1 MNRGIVKTAFLF
13 FVCMILAYA
22 PARGQSAP
30 DSLQLYQA
38 ALSENDSPSRV
49 LRLQELVQ
57 QYPAFKEAR
66 YALAAELYRMKRYE
80 EAIPHFEAVMRL
92 DAEFARKVSA
102 VKYLVNAHI
111 QWAVQ
116 LIATGQ
122 PEKAIEVLKKAEK
135 FDASHAILQ
144 YNLGNAYYQLNRF
157 KEAIGA
163 YQRAIAAG
171 VLDAGVKSALWYNL
185 AGAYYALENYPAAV
199 QAYERA
205 LQWNPNLTEAEANL
219 KKARLRVQLQSR
231 LQQADSALAA
241 NDPQLARQLAQSI
254 LAQDST
260 ITQARSIFA
269 EADRR
274 IRYDR
279 ALRAMDAQNW
289 SQALRLL
296 RALPENYLDV
306 AELRQMVG
314 RQMRLQR
321 QRQVQEELDRVLEL
335 MQAEQVAEARTRLQK
350 VARDL
355 PNDPRVT
362 AYMAHLDSLQARRS
376 PAGRPA
382 TPAVTE
388 SVEALSGDTTGP
400 ASTGEAVASKTPV
413 AGEANR
419 NKPAATSGM
428 RHASG
433 SAVSALPFHR
443 PLVWVLLGTLV
454 IALIGYMVHRSRKRR
469 AREADMRAA
478 LRQTAAKT
486 ATVAEDASAAA
497 PEAPDPMADTE
508 VVEKEM
514 LDLVA
519 GGDTLT
525 EPQEPPKETAESER
539 GEQADVAEVSESDF
553 LAILQEEEL
562 PGTLLQDDTETGGMP
577 PAGDVTR
584 TVDMSQFRIR
594 KIGRYVL
601 EKEIGRGAAGRIYKA
616 WDPKLDRTVVI
627 KTVSYS
633 LTASEDE
640 ISRLKARV
648 YREAKTAAK
657 LNHPNIVVVYDVE
670 DEKNFSYIVMEYVEG
685 PNLREQLN
693 QEHRLDPGRA
703 IRLVKQ
709 VCQALEFAHAS
720 GVVHRD
726 IKPSNILIV
735 DNEKVKV
742 TDFGIA
748 KVINHLTLTQTG
760 RVVGTPSYMAPEQI
774 EGGHV
779 DSRSDIFSLGV
790 VFYEL
795 ITGKR
800 PFEGESLASL
810 AYKIVHVDP
819 VPPSLVN
826 VELSEVYDEIINRAM
841 AKDPGLRFQT
851 AAEFYQALEKIET
864 AITS

>member
-1 MNRGIVKTAFLF
+1 
-13 FVCMILAYA
+13 MILAHA
-22 PARGQSAP
+22 PVRGQSAP
-30 DSLQLYQA
+30 DSLQFYQD
-38 ALSENDSPSRV
+38 ALSEKDSPSRIH
-49 LRLQELVQ
+49 RLQELVQ

-66 YALAAELYRMKRYE
+66 YALAAELYRIKRYE

-111 QWAVQ
+111 QRAVQ
-116 LIATGQ
+116 LIAAGQ

-205 LQWNPNLTEAEANL
+205 LQWNPNLTEAKANL

-241 NDPQLARQLAQSI
+241 NDAQLARQLAQSI

-260 ITQARSIFA
+260 VAQARSIYA

-274 IRYDR
+274 IRYDQ

-296 RALPENYLDV
+296 RALPVNYLDV

-321 QRQVQEELDRVLEL
+321 QRQVQEQLDRVLEL
-335 MQAEQVAEARTRLQK
+335 MQARQVAEARKLLQK

-362 AYMAHLDSLQARRS
+362 AYMAHLDSLQVRT
-376 PAGRPA
+376 PQAGRPA
-382 TPAVTE
+382 TAAVTE
-388 SVEALSGDTTGP
+388 SVETLSSDTTG
-400 ASTGEAVASKTPV
+400 AVSTGEVVASKTPV

-419 NKPAATSGM
+419 ESAATSGM
-428 RHASG
+428 RRTSG

-443 PLVWVLLGTLV
+443 PLIWALLGTLV
-454 IALIGYMVHRSRKRR
+454 IALIGYMVHRSRRRR

-486 ATVAEDASAAA
+486 AAVAEDGSAAA
-497 PEAPDPMADTE
+497 PEPPDRVADTE

-525 EPQEPPKETAESER
+525 EPSEPPKETAESER
-539 GEQADVAEVSESDF
+539 GEQANVAEVSESDF

-627 KTVSYS
+627 KTVSYR

-685 PNLREQLN
+685 PNLRELLN
-693 QEHRLDPGRA
+693 QEHRIDPCRA

-735 DNEKVKV
+735 DSEKVKV

-774 EGGHV
+774 EGGQV

-841 AKDPGLRFQT
+841 AKDPSQRFQT
-851 AAEFYQALEKIET
+851 AVEFYKALEKVET